1 MGSRCDSCG
10 GIAGNLEWLELGHN
24 RLDHIPSHAL
34 RPLHNLR
41 QLDLDSNR
49 ITHVQEDAFRGYG
62 DTIKYILL
70 DKNQ

>member
-1 MGSRCDSCG
+1 MISDHLG
-10 GIAGNLEWLELGHN
+10 WLEIGHN
-24 RLDHIPSHAL
+24 QLDHIPSHAL

-49 ITHVQEDAFRGYG
+49 IKDMPEDAFRGYG
-62 DTIKYILL
+62 DTLKFLLL

>member
-1 MGSRCDSCG
+1 M
-10 GIAGNLEWLELGHN
+10 GHN

-41 QLDLDSNR
+41 QLDLESNR
-49 ITHVQEDAFRGYG
+49 INIVQEDAFRGYG